1 MLSKTKIHKNVI
13 RCFEIST
20 SDLIDLRKWK
30 VNEAE
35 EWK

>member
-1 MLSKTKIHKNVI
+1 MLSGVLT
-13 RCFEIST
+13 FEITT

>member
-1 MLSKTKIHKNVI
+1 MLSDVLH
-13 RCFEIST
+13 FEIAT
-20 SDLIDLRKWK
+20 SDLIYLRKWK

>member
-1 MLSKTKIHKNVI
+1 MLSDVLH
-13 RCFEIST
+13 FEIAT
-20 SDLIDLRKWK
+20 LDLIDLRKWK